1 MARALVGGRG
11 LYIEDLETKE
21 ALLELEKSKRHDV
34 LLKAILLLVGRRW
47 ILPFVF
53 CVILFVV
60 TLLMLWH

>member
-1 MARALVGGRG
+1 MARGGLG
-11 LYIEDLETKE
+11 LYIEDLKTKE
-21 ALLELEKSKRHDV
+21 AQLEPEKSKRHDV
-34 LLKAILLLVGRRW
+34 WLKAILLLVGRRW